1 MGKIRR
7 LLDYFA
13 PQHYQLQ
20 LNIEPEQSHFSGQVT
35 VIGETV
41 GKQARLHSKDL
52 DILSVKTER
61 NDSPD
66 WRLSEDELII
76 DDTANEITVQFQ
88 GRLSDTAMN
97 GLYLCKY
104 RQDGHT
110 CRLFATQFESH
121 YARKCFPCVDEPS
134 AKATFD
140 LSITV
145 NSPDVQTVLS
155 NMPGE
160 QVNHTWHFQTTPKM
174 STYLLAFVGGNFVSK
189 SDRTKRGVK
198 VNVYAT
204 PAQPTGLLDY
214 ALDTAVK
221 SVEFYEDYFGIDYP
235 LPKLDNV
242 ALPDFSAGAMENW
255 GLITYRE
262 SAMLADNNSAVDT
275 RESVTITI
283 THEIAH
289 QWFGNLVTMAW
300 WDDLWLNES
309 FASLMEHIVTDRLHP
324 EYHVMDDF
332 QASDVFY
339 ALTRDS
345 LAGVQAVRQTVG
357 SPDEIATLFD
367 GAIVYIKGERLMKML
382 RRLIG
387 EEQFRRALR
396 HYFTKHKYGNTVAD
410 DLWQAMSEVS
420 KLDIAQ
426 LMKSWLTEPGYPIIT
441 ADLIEPKRLRLKRAP
456 LHADSPV
463 ETRPVPLFC
472 NLPDAPKL
480 MTESEI
486 VLDAPTDQ
494 TIQLNVGGDGHYL
507 TEYDDQLFT
516 GLRRRFSNLGTIDKI
531 ELLQESFFLS
541 QLGRRNISQQLDLLS
556 EARHETNQAVIG
568 KVAGLTAGL
577 DRLVDLNSD
586 EQAALRQFVS
596 GLFKGQFTRIFQGHA
611 DDVNDTK
618 ARPIILSRL
627 IYARDKQ
634 AIAYC
639 DDLYQQHAADISQID
654 SNLRSVVLSAEVRLA
669 RPGVFDQL
677 WGLYLSVQDV
687 ELRLDICS
695 ALTATTDLS
704 QADKLLTGSTVT
716 ALIRPQDN
724 YYFIS
729 GLMANRYTRSTA
741 WCWIRHNWS
750 WIEEVFGGD
759 MNYDSYVQ
767 VAGHHL
773 STDDQLVEYD
783 NFFRGINAPA
793 LSRTIK
799 LGHNDIV
806 RRLRWIKRNQPIL
819 ADFLRQRL

>member
-7 LLDYFA
+7 LLDYFV

-35 VIGETV
+35 VTGETV

-160 QVNHTWHFQTTPKM
+160 QVDHTWRFQTTPKM

-262 SAMLADNNSAVDT
+262 SAMLADNSSAVDT
-275 RESVTITI
+275 RESVAITI

-441 ADLIEPKRLRLKRAP
+441 ADLIEPKRLRLKQAP
-456 LHADSPV
+456 LYADSPV

-472 NLPDAPKL
+472 NLSDVPKL
-480 MTESEI
+480 MTEPEI
-486 VLDAPTDQ
+486 VLDVPTDQ

-541 QLGRRNISQQLDLLS
+541 QLGRRDISQQLDLLS
-556 EARHETNQAVIG
+556 EAGHETNQAMIG

-596 GLFKGQFTRIFQGHA
+596 GLFKGQFTRIFQGRT
-611 DDVNDTK
+611 DDINDTK

-627 IYARDKQ
+627 VYARDEQ

-639 DDLYQQHAADISQID
+639 DDLYQQHVADISQID

-677 WGLYLSVQDV
+677 WELYLSVQDV

-695 ALTATTDLS
+695 ALTATTDLG

-716 ALIRPQDN
+716 TLIRPQDN

-729 GLMANRYTRSTA
+729 GLMVNRYTRSTA
-741 WCWIRHNWS
+741 WRWVRHNWS

-819 ADFLRQRL
+819 TDFLQQRL

>member
-20 LNIEPEQSHFSGQVT
+20 LNIEPEQSRFSGQVT
-35 VIGETV
+35 VTGETV
-41 GKQARLHSKDL
+41 GNQARLHSKDL

-110 CRLFATQFESH
+110 RRLFATQFESH
-121 YARKCFPCVDEPS
+121 YARKCFPCIDEPS

-275 RESVTITI
+275 RESVAITI

-332 QASDVFY
+332 QANDVFY

-426 LMKSWLTEPGYPIIT
+426 LMKSWLAEPGYPIIT
-441 ADLIEPKRLRLKRAP
+441 ADLIESKKLRLKQTP

-472 NLPDAPKL
+472 NLPDVPKL
-480 MTESEI
+480 MTEPEI
-486 VLDAPTDQ
+486 VLNVPTDQ

-507 TEYDDQLFT
+507 TEYDDQLFA

-541 QLGRRNISQQLDLLS
+541 QLGRRDISQQLDLLS
-556 EARHETNQAVIG
+556 EAGHETNQAIIG

-596 GLFKGQFTRIFQGHA
+596 GLFKGQFTRIFQGHT
-611 DDVNDTK
+611 DDINDTK
-618 ARPIILSRL
+618 TRPIILSRL
-627 IYARDKQ
+627 VYARDEQ

-639 DDLYQQHAADISQID
+639 DDLYQQHVADISQID

-677 WGLYLSVQDV
+677 WELYLSVQDV

-695 ALTATTDLS
+695 ALTVTTDLS

-716 ALIRPQDN
+716 TLIRPQDN

-729 GLMANRYTRSTA
+729 GLMVNRYTRSTA

-819 ADFLRQRL
+819 ANFLRQRL

>member
-104 RQDGHT
+104 RQDGHI

-145 NSPDVQTVLS
+145 NRPDVQTVLS

-160 QVNHTWHFQTTPKM
+160 QVNHTWRFRTTPKL

-275 RESVTITI
+275 RESVAITI

-472 NLPDAPKL
+472 NLPDVPKL

-494 TIQLNVGGDGHYL
+494 IIQLNVGGDGHYL

-556 EARHETNQAVIG
+556 EAGHETNQAIIG

-596 GLFKGQFTRIFQGHA
+596 GLFKGQFTRIFQGRT
-611 DDVNDTK
+611 DDINDTK
-618 ARPIILSRL
+618 ARPIVLSRL
-627 IYARDKQ
+627 VYARDEQ

-639 DDLYQQHAADISQID
+639 DDLYQQHVADISQID

-677 WGLYLSVQDV
+677 WELYLSVQDV

-695 ALTATTDLS
+695 ALTATTDLG

-716 ALIRPQDN
+716 TLIRPQDN

-729 GLMANRYTRSTA
+729 GLMVNRYTRSTA
-741 WCWIRHNWS
+741 WRWVRHNWS

-819 ADFLRQRL
+819 TDFLQQRL

>member
-20 LNIEPEQSHFSGQVT
+20 LNIEPEQSRFSGQVT
-35 VIGETV
+35 VTGETV

-76 DDTANEITVQFQ
+76 DDTANEITVQFR

-121 YARKCFPCVDEPS
+121 YARECFPCVDEPS

-160 QVNHTWHFQTTPKM
+160 QVNHTWRFQTTPKM

-275 RESVTITI
+275 RESVAITI

-441 ADLIEPKRLRLKRAP
+441 ADLIEPKRLRLKQAP

-472 NLPDAPKL
+472 NLPDVPKL
-480 MTESEI
+480 MTEPEI
-486 VLDAPTDQ
+486 VLDIPTDQ

-541 QLGRRNISQQLDLLS
+541 QLGHCDISQQLDLLS
-556 EARHETNQAVIG
+556 EAGHETNQAIIG

-586 EQAALRQFVS
+586 KQTALRQFVS
-596 GLFKGQFTRIFQGHA
+596 GLFKGQFTRIFQGRT
-611 DDVNDTK
+611 DDINDTK

-627 IYARDKQ
+627 VYAQDEQ

-639 DDLYQQHAADISQID
+639 DDLYQQHVADISQID

-677 WGLYLSVQDV
+677 WELYLSVQDV

-716 ALIRPQDN
+716 TLIRPQDN

-729 GLMANRYTRSTA
+729 GLMVNRYTRSTA

-806 RRLRWIKRNQPIL
+806 RRLHWIKRNQPIL

>member
-20 LNIEPEQSHFSGQVT
+20 LNIEPEQSRFSGQVT
-35 VIGETV
+35 VTGETV

-61 NDSPD
+61 NDGPD

-104 RQDGHT
+104 RQDRHT

-160 QVNHTWHFQTTPKM
+160 QFNHTWRFQTTPKM

-275 RESVTITI
+275 RESVAITI

-396 HYFTKHKYGNTVAD
+396 HYFTKHKYSNTVAD
-410 DLWQAMSEVS
+410 DLWQAMSKVS

-472 NLPDAPKL
+472 NLPDVPKL
-480 MTESEI
+480 MTEPEI

-516 GLRRRFSNLGTIDKI
+516 GLRRRFSNLSTIDKI

-556 EARHETNQAVIG
+556 EAGHETNQAIIG

-586 EQAALRQFVS
+586 EQTALRQFVS
-596 GLFKGQFTRIFQGHA
+596 GLFKGQFTRIFQGRT
-611 DDVNDTK
+611 DDINDTK

-627 IYARDKQ
+627 VYARDEQ

-639 DDLYQQHAADISQID
+639 DDLYQQHVADISQID

-677 WGLYLSVQDV
+677 WELYLSVQDV

-716 ALIRPQDN
+716 TLIRPQDN

-806 RRLRWIKRNQPIL
+806 RRLHWIKRNQPIL
-819 ADFLRQRL
+819 TDFLRQRL

>member
-20 LNIEPEQSHFSGQVT
+20 LNIEPEQSRFSGQVT
-35 VIGETV
+35 VTGETV

-104 RQDGHT
+104 RQDGHI

-160 QVNHTWHFQTTPKM
+160 QVDHTWRFQTTPKM

-275 RESVTITI
+275 RESVAITI

-441 ADLIEPKRLRLKRAP
+441 ADLIESKRLRLKQAP
-456 LHADSPV
+456 LYADSPV

-472 NLPDAPKL
+472 NLPDVPKL

-486 VLDAPTDQ
+486 VLDTPTDQ

-507 TEYDDQLFT
+507 TEYDDQLFA

-541 QLGRRNISQQLDLLS
+541 QLGRRDISQQLDLLS
-556 EARHETNQAVIG
+556 EAGHETNQAIIG

-596 GLFKGQFTRIFQGHA
+596 GLFKGQFTRIFQGRT
-611 DDVNDTK
+611 DDINDTK

-627 IYARDKQ
+627 VYARDEQ

-639 DDLYQQHAADISQID
+639 DDLYQQHVADISQID

-677 WGLYLSVQDV
+677 WELYLSVQDV

-716 ALIRPQDN
+716 TLIRPQDN

-729 GLMANRYTRSTA
+729 GLMVNRYTRSTA
-741 WCWIRHNWS
+741 WRWVRHNWS

-819 ADFLRQRL
+819 TDFLRQRL

>member
-20 LNIEPEQSHFSGQVT
+20 LNIEPEQSRFSGQVT
-35 VIGETV
+35 VTGETV
-41 GKQARLHSKDL
+41 GRQARLHSKDL

-104 RQDGHT
+104 RQDGHI

-160 QVNHTWHFQTTPKM
+160 QVNHTWRFQTTPKM

-275 RESVTITI
+275 RESVAITI

-426 LMKSWLTEPGYPIIT
+426 LMRSWLTEPGYPIIT
-441 ADLIEPKRLRLKRAP
+441 ADLIEPKRLRLKQTP

-472 NLPDAPKL
+472 NLPDVPKL
-480 MTESEI
+480 MTEPEI
-486 VLDAPTDQ
+486 VLDIPTDQ

-516 GLRRRFSNLGTIDKI
+516 GLRRRFSDLGTVDKI

-541 QLGRRNISQQLDLLS
+541 QLGRRNISQQLELLS
-556 EARHETNQAVIG
+556 EAGHETNQAVIG

-577 DRLVDLNSD
+577 DRLVDLDSD

-596 GLFKGQFTRIFQGHA
+596 GLFKGQFTRIFQGHT
-611 DDVNDTK
+611 DDINDTK

-627 IYARDKQ
+627 VYTRDEQ

-669 RPGVFDQL
+669 RPGVFDRL
-677 WGLYLSVQDV
+677 WKLYLSVQDV

-819 ADFLRQRL
+819 TDFLRRRL

>member
-20 LNIEPEQSHFSGQVT
+20 LNIEPEQSRFSGQVT
-35 VIGETV
+35 VTGETV

-160 QVNHTWHFQTTPKM
+160 QVNHTWRFQTTPKM
-174 STYLLAFVGGNFVSK
+174 STYLLAFVGGNFVGK

-275 RESVTITI
+275 QESVAITI

-332 QASDVFY
+332 QASGVFY

-441 ADLIEPKRLRLKRAP
+441 ADLIESKRLRLKQAP
-456 LHADSPV
+456 LYADSPV

-472 NLPDAPKL
+472 NLPDVPKL
-480 MTESEI
+480 MTEPEI

-516 GLRRRFSNLGTIDKI
+516 GLRRRFSNIGTIDKI

-556 EARHETNQAVIG
+556 EAGHETNQAIIG

-596 GLFKGQFTRIFQGHA
+596 GLFKGQFTRIFQGRT
-611 DDVNDTK
+611 DDINDTK

-627 IYARDKQ
+627 VYARDEQ

-639 DDLYQQHAADISQID
+639 DDLYQQHVADISQID

-677 WGLYLSVQDV
+677 WELYLSVQDV

-695 ALTATTDLS
+695 ALTATTDLG

-716 ALIRPQDN
+716 TLIRPQDN

-729 GLMANRYTRSTA
+729 GLMVNRYTRSTA
-741 WCWIRHNWS
+741 WRWVRHNWS

-819 ADFLRQRL
+819 TDFLQQRL

>member
-20 LNIEPEQSHFSGQVT
+20 LNIEPEQSRFSGQVT
-35 VIGETV
+35 VTGETV

-104 RQDGHT
+104 RQDGHI

-160 QVNHTWHFQTTPKM
+160 QVNHTWRFQTTPKM

-275 RESVTITI
+275 RESVAITI

-426 LMKSWLTEPGYPIIT
+426 LMKSWLAEPGYPIIT
-441 ADLIEPKRLRLKRAP
+441 TDLIKPKRLRLKQAP

-472 NLPDAPKL
+472 NLPDVPKL
-480 MTESEI
+480 MTEPEI
-486 VLDAPTDQ
+486 VLDVPTDR

-507 TEYDDQLFT
+507 TEYDDQLFA

-541 QLGRRNISQQLDLLS
+541 QLGRRDISQQLDLLS
-556 EARHETNQAVIG
+556 EAGHETNQAAIG

-577 DRLVDLNSD
+577 DRLVDLDSD

-596 GLFKGQFTRIFQGHA
+596 GLFKGQFTRIFQGHT
-611 DDVNDTK
+611 DDINDTK

-627 IYARDKQ
+627 VYARDEQ

-639 DDLYQQHAADISQID
+639 DDLYRQHTADVSQID
-654 SNLRSVVLSAEVRLA
+654 SNLRSIVLSAEVRLA

-677 WGLYLSVQDV
+677 WELYLSVQDV

-716 ALIRPQDN
+716 TLIRPQDN

-729 GLMANRYTRSTA
+729 GLMVNRYTRSTA
-741 WCWIRHNWS
+741 WYWIRHNWS

-806 RRLRWIKRNQPIL
+806 RRLHWIRRNQPIL
-819 ADFLRQRL
+819 TDFLRRRL

>member
-20 LNIEPEQSHFSGQVT
+20 LNIEPEQSRFSGQVT
-35 VIGETV
+35 VTGETV

-160 QVNHTWHFQTTPKM
+160 QVNHTWRFQTTPKM

-275 RESVTITI
+275 RESVAITI

-441 ADLIEPKRLRLKRAP
+441 ADLIEPKRLRLKQAP
-456 LHADSPV
+456 SHADSPV

-472 NLPDAPKL
+472 NLPDVPKL
-480 MTESEI
+480 MTEPEI

-507 TEYDDQLFT
+507 TEYDDQLFA
-516 GLRRRFSNLGTIDKI
+516 GLRRRFSNLSTIDKI
-531 ELLQESFFLS
+531 ELLQELFFLS
-541 QLGRRNISQQLDLLS
+541 QLGRRDISQQLDLLS
-556 EARHETNQAVIG
+556 EAGHETNQAIIG

-596 GLFKGQFTRIFQGHA
+596 GLFKGQFTRIFQGRA
-611 DDVNDTK
+611 DDINDTK

-627 IYARDKQ
+627 VYARDEQ
-634 AIAYC
+634 AITYC
-639 DDLYQQHAADISQID
+639 DDLYQQHVADISQID

-677 WGLYLSVQDV
+677 WELYLSVQDV

-716 ALIRPQDN
+716 TLIRPQDN

-793 LSRTIK
+793 LNRTIK

-819 ADFLRQRL
+819 TDFLRQRL

>member
-20 LNIEPEQSHFSGQVT
+20 LNIEPEQSRFSGQVT
-35 VIGETV
+35 VIGENV

-140 LSITV
+140 LFITV

-160 QVNHTWHFQTTPKM
+160 QVDHTWRFQTTPKM

-275 RESVTITI
+275 RESVAITI

-324 EYHVMDDF
+324 EYHVRDDF

-441 ADLIEPKRLRLKRAP
+441 ADLIESKRLRLKQTP

-472 NLPDAPKL
+472 NLPDVPKL
-480 MTESEI
+480 MTEPEI
-486 VLDAPTDQ
+486 VLDVPTDQ

-541 QLGRRNISQQLDLLS
+541 QLGRRDISQQLDLLS
-556 EARHETNQAVIG
+556 EAGHETNQAIIG

-596 GLFKGQFTRIFQGHA
+596 GLFKGQFTRIFQGRT
-611 DDVNDTK
+611 DDINDTK

-627 IYARDKQ
+627 VYARDEQ

-639 DDLYQQHAADISQID
+639 DDLYQQHIADISQID

-677 WGLYLSVQDV
+677 WELYLSVQDV

-716 ALIRPQDN
+716 TLIRPQDN

-729 GLMANRYTRSTA
+729 GLMVNRYTRSTA

-783 NFFRGINAPA
+783 NFFRGIDAPA

-806 RRLRWIKRNQPIL
+806 RRLHWIKRNQPIL
-819 ADFLRQRL
+819 TDFLRRRL

>member
-104 RQDGHT
+104 RQDGHI

-160 QVNHTWHFQTTPKM
+160 QVDHTWRFRTTPKM

-262 SAMLADNNSAVDT
+262 SALLADNNSAVDT
-275 RESVTITI
+275 RESVAITI

-441 ADLIEPKRLRLKRAP
+441 ADLIESKRLRLKQAP
-456 LHADSPV
+456 LYADSPV

-472 NLPDAPKL
+472 NLPDVPKL
-480 MTESEI
+480 MTEQKI

-541 QLGRRNISQQLDLLS
+541 QLGRRDISQQLDLLS
-556 EARHETNQAVIG
+556 EVGHETNQAMIG

-611 DDVNDTK
+611 DDINDTK

-627 IYARDKQ
+627 VYARDEQ

-639 DDLYQQHAADISQID
+639 DDLYQQHIADISQID

-677 WGLYLSVQDV
+677 WELYLSVQDV

-741 WCWIRHNWS
+741 WHWIRHNWS

-806 RRLRWIKRNQPIL
+806 RRLHWIKRNQPIL

>member
-20 LNIEPEQSHFSGQVT
+20 LNIEPEQSRFSGQVT
-35 VIGETV
+35 VTGETV
-41 GKQARLHSKDL
+41 GRQARLHSKDL

-160 QVNHTWHFQTTPKM
+160 QVNHTWRFQTTPKM

-262 SAMLADNNSAVDT
+262 SALLADNNSAVDT
-275 RESVTITI
+275 RESVAITI

-345 LAGVQAVRQTVG
+345 LAGVQAVRQTVD

-420 KLDIAQ
+420 ELDIAQ

-441 ADLIEPKRLRLKRAP
+441 ADLIEPKRLRLKQAP

-472 NLPDAPKL
+472 NLPDVPKL
-480 MTESEI
+480 MTEPEI
-486 VLDAPTDQ
+486 VLNVPTDQ

-507 TEYDDQLFT
+507 TEYDDQLFA

-541 QLGRRNISQQLDLLS
+541 QLGRRDISQQLDLLS
-556 EARHETNQAVIG
+556 EAGHETNQAIIG

-596 GLFKGQFTRIFQGHA
+596 GLFKGQFTRIFRGHT
-611 DDVNDTK
+611 DDINDTK

-639 DDLYQQHAADISQID
+639 DDLYQQHTADISQID

-677 WGLYLSVQDV
+677 WELYLSVQDV

-741 WCWIRHNWS
+741 WHWIRHNWS

-806 RRLRWIKRNQPIL
+806 QRLSWIKRNRPVL
-819 ADFLRQRL
+819 TDFLRREI

>member
-20 LNIEPEQSHFSGQVT
+20 LNIEPEQSRFSGQVT
-35 VIGETV
+35 VTGETV

-76 DDTANEITVQFQ
+76 DDTANEITVQFR

-121 YARKCFPCVDEPS
+121 YARECFPCVDEPS

-160 QVNHTWHFQTTPKM
+160 QVNHTWRFQTTPKM

-275 RESVTITI
+275 RESVAITI

-441 ADLIEPKRLRLKRAP
+441 ADLIGSKRLRLKQTP

-472 NLPDAPKL
+472 NLPDVPKL

-507 TEYDDQLFT
+507 TEYDGQLFA

-541 QLGRRNISQQLDLLS
+541 QLGRRDISQQLDLLS
-556 EARHETNQAVIG
+556 EAGHETNQAMIG

-577 DRLVDLNSD
+577 DRLVNLNSD

-596 GLFKGQFTRIFQGHA
+596 GLFKGQFTRIFQGRT
-611 DDVNDTK
+611 DDINDTK
-618 ARPIILSRL
+618 ARPIVLSRL
-627 IYARDKQ
+627 VYARDEQ

-639 DDLYQQHAADISQID
+639 DDLYQQHVADISQID

-677 WGLYLSVQDV
+677 WELYLSIQDV

-716 ALIRPQDN
+716 TLIRPQDN

-729 GLMANRYTRSTA
+729 GLMVNRYTRSTA

-819 ADFLRQRL
+819 TDFLRQRL

>member
-20 LNIEPEQSHFSGQVT
+20 LNIEPEQSRFSGQVT
-35 VIGETV
+35 VTGETV
-41 GKQARLHSKDL
+41 GKQVRLHSKDL

-140 LSITV
+140 LFITV

-160 QVNHTWHFQTTPKM
+160 QINHTWRFQTTPKM

-275 RESVTITI
+275 RESVAITI

-396 HYFTKHKYGNTVAD
+396 HYFTKHKYSNTVAD
-410 DLWQAMSEVS
+410 DLWQAMSKVS

-472 NLPDAPKL
+472 NLPDVPKL

-494 TIQLNVGGDGHYL
+494 IIQLNVGGDGHYL

-516 GLRRRFSNLGTIDKI
+516 GLRRRFSNLSTIDKI

-556 EARHETNQAVIG
+556 EAGHETNQAIIG

-596 GLFKGQFTRIFQGHA
+596 GLFKGQFTRIFQGRT
-611 DDVNDTK
+611 DDINDTK

-627 IYARDKQ
+627 VYARDEQ

-639 DDLYQQHAADISQID
+639 DDLYQQHVADISQID

-677 WGLYLSVQDV
+677 WELYLSVQDV

-716 ALIRPQDN
+716 TLIRPQDN

-783 NFFRGINAPA
+783 NFFKGINAPA

-819 ADFLRQRL
+819 TDFLRQRL

>member
-20 LNIEPEQSHFSGQVT
+20 LNIEPEQSRFSGQVT
-35 VIGETV
+35 VTGETV

-160 QVNHTWHFQTTPKM
+160 QVDHTWRFQTTPKM

-262 SAMLADNNSAVDT
+262 SALLADNNSAVDT
-275 RESVTITI
+275 RESVAITI

-441 ADLIEPKRLRLKRAP
+441 ADLIEPKRLRLEQTP

-472 NLPDAPKL
+472 NLPDVPKL
-480 MTESEI
+480 MTEPEI

-507 TEYDDQLFT
+507 TEYDDQLFA
-516 GLRRRFSNLGTIDKI
+516 GLRRRFSNLSTIDKI

-541 QLGRRNISQQLDLLS
+541 QLGRRDISQQLDLLS
-556 EARHETNQAVIG
+556 EAGHETNQAIIG

-596 GLFKGQFTRIFQGHA
+596 GLFKGQFTRIFQGRT
-611 DDVNDTK
+611 DDINDTK

-627 IYARDKQ
+627 VYARDEQ

-639 DDLYQQHAADISQID
+639 DDLYQQHVADISQID

-677 WGLYLSVQDV
+677 WELYLSVQDV

-716 ALIRPQDN
+716 TLIRPQDN

-729 GLMANRYTRSTA
+729 GLMVNRYTRSTA
-741 WCWIRHNWS
+741 WCWVRHNWS

-783 NFFRGINAPA
+783 NFFGGINAPA

-806 RRLRWIKRNQPIL
+806 RRLHWIKRNQPIL
-819 ADFLRQRL
+819 ANFLRQRL

>member
-20 LNIEPEQSHFSGQVT
+20 LNIEPEQSRFSGQVT
-35 VIGETV
+35 VTGETV
-41 GKQARLHSKDL
+41 GRQARLHSKDL

-104 RQDGHT
+104 RQDGHI

-160 QVNHTWHFQTTPKM
+160 QVNHTWRFQTTPKM

-275 RESVTITI
+275 RESVAITI

-472 NLPDAPKL
+472 NLPDVPKL

-494 TIQLNVGGDGHYL
+494 IIQLNVGGDGHYL

-516 GLRRRFSNLGTIDKI
+516 GLRRRFSNLSTIDKI

-541 QLGRRNISQQLDLLS
+541 QLGRRDISQQLDLLS
-556 EARHETNQAVIG
+556 EAGHETNQAMIG

-577 DRLVDLNSD
+577 DQLVDLNSD

-596 GLFKGQFTRIFQGHA
+596 GLFKGQFTRIFQGRT
-611 DDVNDTK
+611 DDINDTK

-627 IYARDKQ
+627 VYARDEQ

-639 DDLYQQHAADISQID
+639 DDLYQQHVADISQID

-695 ALTATTDLS
+695 ALTATTDLG

-716 ALIRPQDN
+716 TLIRPQDN

-729 GLMANRYTRSTA
+729 GLMVNRYTRSTA
-741 WCWIRHNWS
+741 WCWVRHNWS

-806 RRLRWIKRNQPIL
+806 RRLHWIKRNQPIL
-819 ADFLRQRL
+819 ANFLRQRL

>member
-104 RQDGHT
+104 RQDGHI

-160 QVNHTWHFQTTPKM
+160 QVDHTWRFRTTPKM

-275 RESVTITI
+275 RESVAITI

-472 NLPDAPKL
+472 NLPDVPKL

-494 TIQLNVGGDGHYL
+494 IIQLNVGGDGHYL

-516 GLRRRFSNLGTIDKI
+516 GLRRRFSNLSTIDKI

-541 QLGRRNISQQLDLLS
+541 QLGRRDISQQLDLLS
-556 EARHETNQAVIG
+556 EAGHETNQAMIG

-577 DRLVDLNSD
+577 DQLVDLNSD

-596 GLFKGQFTRIFQGHA
+596 GLFKGQFTRIFQGRT
-611 DDVNDTK
+611 DDINDTK

-627 IYARDKQ
+627 VYARDEQ

-639 DDLYQQHAADISQID
+639 DDLYQQHVADISQID

-695 ALTATTDLS
+695 ALTATTDLG

-716 ALIRPQDN
+716 TLIRPQDN

-729 GLMANRYTRSTA
+729 GLMVNRYTRSTA
-741 WCWIRHNWS
+741 WCWVRHNWS

-806 RRLRWIKRNQPIL
+806 RRLHWIKRNQPIL
-819 ADFLRQRL
+819 ANFLRQRL

>member
-20 LNIEPEQSHFSGQVT
+20 LNIEPEQSRFSGQVT
-35 VIGETV
+35 VTGETI

-61 NDSPD
+61 NDGPD

-155 NMPGE
+155 NMPSE
-160 QVNHTWHFQTTPKM
+160 QVNHTWHFRTTPKM

-275 RESVTITI
+275 RESVAITI

-472 NLPDAPKL
+472 NLPDVPKL

-494 TIQLNVGGDGHYL
+494 IIQLNVGGDGHYL

-516 GLRRRFSNLGTIDKI
+516 GLRRRFSNLSTIDKI

-556 EARHETNQAVIG
+556 EAGHETNQAIIG

-596 GLFKGQFTRIFQGHA
+596 GLFKGQFTRIFQGST
-611 DDVNDTK
+611 DDINDTK

-627 IYARDKQ
+627 VYARDEQ

-639 DDLYQQHAADISQID
+639 DDLYQQHVADISQID

-677 WGLYLSVQDV
+677 WELYLSVQDV

-716 ALIRPQDN
+716 TLIRPQDN

-729 GLMANRYTRSTA
+729 GLMVNRYTRSTA

-819 ADFLRQRL
+819 TDFLRQRL

>member
-20 LNIEPEQSHFSGQVT
+20 LNIEPEQSRFSGQVT
-35 VIGETV
+35 VTGETV

-104 RQDGHT
+104 RQDRHT

-145 NSPDVQTVLS
+145 NSPDVQIVLS

-160 QVNHTWHFQTTPKM
+160 QVNHTWRFQTTPKM

-275 RESVTITI
+275 RESVAITI

-472 NLPDAPKL
+472 NLPDVPKL

-494 TIQLNVGGDGHYL
+494 IIQLNVGGDGHYL

-516 GLRRRFSNLGTIDKI
+516 GLRRRFSNLSTIDKI

-556 EARHETNQAVIG
+556 EAGHETNQAIIG

-596 GLFKGQFTRIFQGHA
+596 GLFKGQFNRIFQGRT
-611 DDVNDTK
+611 DDINDTK

-627 IYARDKQ
+627 VYARDEQ

-639 DDLYQQHAADISQID
+639 DDLYRQHVADISQID

-677 WGLYLSVQDV
+677 WELYLSVQDV

-716 ALIRPQDN
+716 TLIRPQDN

-729 GLMANRYTRSTA
+729 GLMVNRYTRSTA
-741 WCWIRHNWS
+741 WCWVRHNWS

-767 VAGHHL
+767 VAGRHL

-819 ADFLRQRL
+819 TDFLRRRL

>member
-20 LNIEPEQSHFSGQVT
+20 LNIEPEQSRFSGQVT
-35 VIGETV
+35 VTGDTV

-52 DILSVKTER
+52 DILSVKTEQ

-104 RQDGHT
+104 RQDGHI

-160 QVNHTWHFQTTPKM
+160 QVNHTWRFQTTPKM

-275 RESVTITI
+275 RESVAITI

-472 NLPDAPKL
+472 NLPDVPKL
-480 MTESEI
+480 MTEPEI
-486 VLDAPTDQ
+486 VLNVPTDQ

-516 GLRRRFSNLGTIDKI
+516 GLRRRFSNLSTIDKI

-556 EARHETNQAVIG
+556 EAGHETNQAIIG

-596 GLFKGQFTRIFQGHA
+596 GLFKGQFTRIFQGRT
-611 DDVNDTK
+611 DDINDTK

-627 IYARDKQ
+627 VYARDEQ

-639 DDLYQQHAADISQID
+639 DDLYQQHVADISQID

-677 WGLYLSVQDV
+677 WELYLSVQDV

-716 ALIRPQDN
+716 TLIRPQDN

-729 GLMANRYTRSTA
+729 GLMVNRYTRSTA
-741 WCWIRHNWS
+741 WCWVRHNWS

-767 VAGHHL
+767 VAGRHL

-819 ADFLRQRL
+819 TDFLRRRL

>member
-104 RQDGHT
+104 RQDGHI

-160 QVNHTWHFQTTPKM
+160 QVDHTWRFRTTPKM

-204 PAQPTGLLDY
+204 PAQPTGLMDY

-275 RESVTITI
+275 RESVAITI

-441 ADLIEPKRLRLKRAP
+441 ADLIESKRLRLKQAP
-456 LHADSPV
+456 LYADSPV

-472 NLPDAPKL
+472 NLPDVPKL
-480 MTESEI
+480 MTEPEI

-516 GLRRRFSNLGTIDKI
+516 GLRRRFSNLSTIDKI

-541 QLGRRNISQQLDLLS
+541 QLGRRDISQQLDLLS
-556 EARHETNQAVIG
+556 EAGHETNQAMIG

-596 GLFKGQFTRIFQGHA
+596 GLFKGQFTRIFQGHT
-611 DDVNDTK
+611 DDINDTK

-627 IYARDKQ
+627 VYARDEQ

-639 DDLYQQHAADISQID
+639 DDLYQQHVADISQID

-677 WGLYLSVQDV
+677 WELYLSVQDV

-716 ALIRPQDN
+716 TLIRPQDN

-729 GLMANRYTRSTA
+729 GLMVNRYTRSTA
-741 WCWIRHNWS
+741 WCWVRHNWS

-819 ADFLRQRL
+819 TDFLRRRL

>member
-20 LNIEPEQSHFSGQVT
+20 LNIEPEQSRFSGQVT
-35 VIGETV
+35 VTGETV

-140 LSITV
+140 LYITV

-155 NMPGE
+155 NMPSE
-160 QVNHTWHFQTTPKM
+160 QVNHTWRFQTTPKM

-275 RESVTITI
+275 RESVAITI

-494 TIQLNVGGDGHYL
+494 IIQLNVGGDGHYL
-507 TEYDDQLFT
+507 TEYDDQLFA

-541 QLGRRNISQQLDLLS
+541 QLGRRDISQQLDLLS
-556 EARHETNQAVIG
+556 EAGHETNQATIG

-596 GLFKGQFTRIFQGHA
+596 GLFKGQFIRIFQGRT
-611 DDVNDTK
+611 DDINDTK

-627 IYARDKQ
+627 VYARDGQ

-639 DDLYQQHAADISQID
+639 DDLYQQHVADISQID

-677 WGLYLSVQDV
+677 WELYLSVQDV

-716 ALIRPQDN
+716 TLIRPQDN

-729 GLMANRYTRSTA
+729 GLMVNRYTRSTA
-741 WCWIRHNWS
+741 WRWIRHNWS

-819 ADFLRQRL
+819 TDFLRQRL

>member
-7 LLDYFA
+7 LLDYFV

-20 LNIEPEQSHFSGQVT
+20 LSIEPEQSRFSGQVT
-35 VIGETV
+35 VTGETV

-160 QVNHTWHFQTTPKM
+160 QVNHTWRFQTTPKM

-262 SAMLADNNSAVDT
+262 SAMLADNSSAVDT
-275 RESVTITI
+275 RESVAITI

-441 ADLIEPKRLRLKRAP
+441 ADLIESKRLRLKQAP

-472 NLPDAPKL
+472 NLPDVPKL
-480 MTESEI
+480 MTEPEI
-486 VLDAPTDQ
+486 VLDTPTDQ

-507 TEYDDQLFT
+507 TEYDDQLFA
-516 GLRRRFSNLGTIDKI
+516 GLRRRFSNLSTIDKI

-541 QLGRRNISQQLDLLS
+541 QLGRRDISQQLDLLS
-556 EARHETNQAVIG
+556 KARHETNQAIIG

-596 GLFKGQFTRIFQGHA
+596 GLFKGQFTRIFQGRT
-611 DDVNDTK
+611 DDINDTK

-627 IYARDKQ
+627 VYARDEQ

-639 DDLYQQHAADISQID
+639 DDLYQQHIADISQID

-677 WGLYLSVQDV
+677 WELYLSVQDV

-716 ALIRPQDN
+716 TLIRPQDN

-741 WCWIRHNWS
+741 WCWVRHNWS

-806 RRLRWIKRNQPIL
+806 RRLHWIKRNQPIL
-819 ADFLRQRL
+819 TDFLRQRL

>member
-7 LLDYFA
+7 LLDYFV

-20 LNIEPEQSHFSGQVT
+20 LNIEPEQSRFSGQVT
-35 VIGETV
+35 ATGETV

-52 DILSVKTER
+52 DILSVKTEQ

-121 YARKCFPCVDEPS
+121 YARECFPCIDEPS

-160 QVNHTWHFQTTPKM
+160 QVNHTWRFQTTPKM

-275 RESVTITI
+275 RESVAITI

-441 ADLIEPKRLRLKRAP
+441 ADLIKPKRLRLKQAP

-472 NLPDAPKL
+472 NLPDVPKL
-480 MTESEI
+480 MTEPEI
-486 VLDAPTDQ
+486 VLNVPTDQ

-507 TEYDDQLFT
+507 TEYDDQLFA

-541 QLGRRNISQQLDLLS
+541 QLGRRDISQQLDLLS
-556 EARHETNQAVIG
+556 EAGHETNQAIIG

-596 GLFKGQFTRIFQGHA
+596 GLFKGQFTRIFQDHT
-611 DDVNDTK
+611 DDINDTK

-627 IYARDKQ
+627 VYARDEQ

-639 DDLYQQHAADISQID
+639 DDLYQQHVADISQID

-677 WGLYLSVQDV
+677 WELYLSVQDV

-716 ALIRPQDN
+716 TLIRPQDN

-729 GLMANRYTRSTA
+729 GLMVNRYTRSTA
-741 WCWIRHNWS
+741 WCWVRHNWS

-783 NFFRGINAPA
+783 NFFRGINTPA

-819 ADFLRQRL
+819 TDFLRQRL

>member
-20 LNIEPEQSHFSGQVT
+20 LNIEPEQSRFSGQVT
-35 VIGETV
+35 VTGETV

-104 RQDGHT
+104 RQDGHI

-160 QVNHTWHFQTTPKM
+160 QVNHTWRFQTTPKM

-275 RESVTITI
+275 RESVAITI

-345 LAGVQAVRQTVG
+345 LAGVQAVRQTLPKIG
-357 SPDEIATLFD
+357 RASCR
-367 GAIVYIKGERLMKML
+367 ER
-382 RRLIG
+382 
-387 EEQFRRALR
+387 
-396 HYFTKHKYGNTVAD
+396 V
-410 DLWQAMSEVS
+410 
-420 KLDIAQ
+420 
-426 LMKSWLTEPGYPIIT
+426 
-441 ADLIEPKRLRLKRAP
+441 
-456 LHADSPV
+456 
-463 ETRPVPLFC
+463 
-472 NLPDAPKL
+472 
-480 MTESEI
+480 
-486 VLDAPTDQ
+486 
-494 TIQLNVGGDGHYL
+494 
-507 TEYDDQLFT
+507 
-516 GLRRRFSNLGTIDKI
+516 
-531 ELLQESFFLS
+531 
-541 QLGRRNISQQLDLLS
+541 
-556 EARHETNQAVIG
+556 
-568 KVAGLTAGL
+568 
-577 DRLVDLNSD
+577 
-586 EQAALRQFVS
+586 
-596 GLFKGQFTRIFQGHA
+596 
-611 DDVNDTK
+611 
-618 ARPIILSRL
+618 
-627 IYARDKQ
+627 
-634 AIAYC
+634 
-639 DDLYQQHAADISQID
+639 
-654 SNLRSVVLSAEVRLA
+654 
-669 RPGVFDQL
+669 
-677 WGLYLSVQDV
+677 
-687 ELRLDICS
+687 
-695 ALTATTDLS
+695 
-704 QADKLLTGSTVT
+704 
-716 ALIRPQDN
+716 
-724 YYFIS
+724 
-729 GLMANRYTRSTA
+729 
-741 WCWIRHNWS
+741 
-750 WIEEVFGGD
+750 
-759 MNYDSYVQ
+759 
-767 VAGHHL
+767 
-773 STDDQLVEYD
+773 
-783 NFFRGINAPA
+783 
-793 LSRTIK
+793 
-799 LGHNDIV
+799 
-806 RRLRWIKRNQPIL
+806 
-819 ADFLRQRL
+819 

>member
-1 MGKIRR
+1 MGEIRR
-7 LLDYFA
+7 LLDYFV

-20 LNIEPEQSHFSGQVT
+20 LNIELEQSRFSGQVT
-35 VIGETV
+35 VTGETV

-76 DDTANEITVQFQ
+76 DDTTNEITVQFQ

-110 CRLFATQFESH
+110 RRLFATQFESH
-121 YARKCFPCVDEPS
+121 YARKCFPCIDEPS

-160 QVNHTWHFQTTPKM
+160 QVNHTWRFQTTPKM

-262 SAMLADNNSAVDT
+262 SAILADNNSAVDT
-275 RESVTITI
+275 RESVAITI

-410 DLWQAMSEVS
+410 DLWQVMSEVS

-441 ADLIEPKRLRLKRAP
+441 ADLIEPKRLRLKQAP

-472 NLPDAPKL
+472 NLPDVPKL
-480 MTESEI
+480 MTEPEI
-486 VLDAPTDQ
+486 VLDVPTDQ

-516 GLRRRFSNLGTIDKI
+516 GLRRRFSNLSTIDKI

-541 QLGRRNISQQLDLLS
+541 QLGRRDISQQLDLLS
-556 EARHETNQAVIG
+556 EAGHETNQAIIG

-596 GLFKGQFTRIFQGHA
+596 GLFKGQFTRIFQDHT
-611 DDVNDTK
+611 DDINDTK

-627 IYARDKQ
+627 VYARDEQ

-639 DDLYQQHAADISQID
+639 NDLYQQHVADISQID

-677 WGLYLSVQDV
+677 WELYLSVQDV

-716 ALIRPQDN
+716 TLIRPQDN

-729 GLMANRYTRSTA
+729 GLMVNRYTRSTA
-741 WCWIRHNWS
+741 WCWVRHNWS

-819 ADFLRQRL
+819 ANFLRQRL

>member
-20 LNIEPEQSHFSGQVT
+20 LNIEPEQSRFSGQVT
-35 VIGETV
+35 ATGETV

-66 WRLSEDELII
+66 WRSSEDELII

-121 YARKCFPCVDEPS
+121 YARKCFPCIDEPS

-275 RESVTITI
+275 RESVAITI

-345 LAGVQAVRQTVG
+345 LAGVQAVRQAVG

-441 ADLIEPKRLRLKRAP
+441 ADLIEPKRLRLKQAP

-472 NLPDAPKL
+472 NLPDVPKL
-480 MTESEI
+480 MTEPEI
-486 VLDAPTDQ
+486 VLGTPTDQ

-516 GLRRRFSNLGTIDKI
+516 RLRRRFSDLGTIDKI

-541 QLGRRNISQQLDLLS
+541 QLGRCDISQQLDLLS
-556 EARHETNQAVIG
+556 EAGHETNQAMIG

-611 DDVNDTK
+611 DDINDTK

-627 IYARDKQ
+627 IYARDEQ

-639 DDLYQQHAADISQID
+639 DDLYRQHAADISQID

-677 WGLYLSVQDV
+677 WELYLSVQDV

-716 ALIRPQDN
+716 TLIRPQDN

-729 GLMANRYTRSTA
+729 GLMVNRYTRSTA
-741 WCWIRHNWS
+741 WRWIRHNWS

-783 NFFRGINAPA
+783 NFFRDINAPA

-806 RRLRWIKRNQPIL
+806 QRLSWIERNRPVL
-819 ADFLRQRL
+819 TDFLRREI

>member
-20 LNIEPEQSHFSGQVT
+20 LNIEPEQSRFSGQVT
-35 VIGETV
+35 VTGETV
-41 GKQARLHSKDL
+41 GRRARLHSKDL

-145 NSPDVQTVLS
+145 NSPDIQTVLS

-160 QVNHTWHFQTTPKM
+160 QVNHTWRFQTTPKM

-189 SDRTKRGVK
+189 SDRTKQGVK

-275 RESVTITI
+275 RESVAITI

-426 LMKSWLTEPGYPIIT
+426 LMKSWLAEPGYPIIT
-441 ADLIEPKRLRLKRAP
+441 TDLIKPKRLRLKQTP

-472 NLPDAPKL
+472 NLPDVPKL
-480 MTESEI
+480 MTEPEI
-486 VLDAPTDQ
+486 VLDVPTDQ

-541 QLGRRNISQQLDLLS
+541 QLGRRDISQQLDLLS
-556 EARHETNQAVIG
+556 EAGHETNQAIIG

-596 GLFKGQFTRIFQGHA
+596 GLFKGQFTRIFQGRT
-611 DDVNDTK
+611 DDINDTK
-618 ARPIILSRL
+618 ARPIVLSRL
-627 IYARDKQ
+627 VYARDEQ

-639 DDLYQQHAADISQID
+639 DDLYQQHVADISQID

-677 WGLYLSVQDV
+677 WELYLSVQDV

-716 ALIRPQDN
+716 TLIRPQDN

-729 GLMANRYTRSTA
+729 GLMVNRYTRSTA

-773 STDDQLVEYD
+773 STDDQLIEYD
-783 NFFRGINAPA
+783 NFFKGINAPA
-793 LSRTIK
+793 LNRTIK

-806 RRLRWIKRNQPIL
+806 RRLHWIKRNQPIL

>member
-20 LNIEPEQSHFSGQVT
+20 LNIEPEHSRFSGQVT
-35 VIGETV
+35 VTGETV

-160 QVNHTWHFQTTPKM
+160 QVNHTWRFQTTPKM

-262 SAMLADNNSAVDT
+262 SALLADNNSAVDT
-275 RESVTITI
+275 RESVAITI

-441 ADLIEPKRLRLKRAP
+441 ADLIESKRLRLKQAP
-456 LHADSPV
+456 LYADSPV

-472 NLPDAPKL
+472 NLPDVPKL

-541 QLGRRNISQQLDLLS
+541 QLGRRDISQQLDLLS
-556 EARHETNQAVIG
+556 EAGHETNQAMIG

-577 DRLVDLNSD
+577 DRLVDLDSD

-596 GLFKGQFTRIFQGHA
+596 GLFKGQFTRIFQGHT
-611 DDVNDTK
+611 DDINDTK

-627 IYARDKQ
+627 VYARDEQ

-639 DDLYQQHAADISQID
+639 DDLYRQHTADVSQID
-654 SNLRSVVLSAEVRLA
+654 SNLRSIVLSAEVRLA

-677 WGLYLSVQDV
+677 WELYLSVQDV

-716 ALIRPQDN
+716 TLIRPQDN

-741 WCWIRHNWS
+741 WYWIRHNWS

-806 RRLRWIKRNQPIL
+806 QRLSWIKRNRPVL
-819 ADFLRQRL
+819 TDFLRREI

>member
-20 LNIEPEQSHFSGQVT
+20 LNIEPEQSRFSGQVT
-35 VIGETV
+35 VTGETV
-41 GKQARLHSKDL
+41 GKQVRLHSKDL
-52 DILSVKTER
+52 DILSVRTER

-140 LSITV
+140 LFITV

-160 QVNHTWHFQTTPKM
+160 QINHTWRFQTTPKM

-275 RESVTITI
+275 RESVAITI

-396 HYFTKHKYGNTVAD
+396 HYFTKHKYSNTVAD
-410 DLWQAMSEVS
+410 DLWQAMSKVS

-472 NLPDAPKL
+472 NLPDVPKL

-494 TIQLNVGGDGHYL
+494 IIQLNVGGDGHYL

-516 GLRRRFSNLGTIDKI
+516 GLRRRFSNLSTIDKI

-556 EARHETNQAVIG
+556 EAGHETNQAIIG

-596 GLFKGQFTRIFQGHA
+596 GLFKGQFTRIFQGRT
-611 DDVNDTK
+611 DDINDTK

-627 IYARDKQ
+627 VYARDEQ

-639 DDLYQQHAADISQID
+639 DDLYQQHVADISQID

-677 WGLYLSVQDV
+677 WELYLSVQDV

-716 ALIRPQDN
+716 TLIRPQDN

-783 NFFRGINAPA
+783 NFFKGINAPA

-819 ADFLRQRL
+819 TDFLRQRL